1 MDFPQ
6 QLQACVE
13 QANEALRRFIAPQP
27 FQNTPLVEAMHYGA
41 LLGGKRLRPFLVYAT
56 GEMFGVS
63 RTTLD
68 APAAAVECIH
78 AYSLMHDDLPAMDDD
93 DLRRGL
99 PTCHIKFGEANA
111 ILAGD
116 ALQTLAF
123 SILSD
128 APMTD
133 VPDRDRLAMVSE
145 LAQASG
151 VAGMCGGQALDL
163 QAEGQQVNLQA
174 LERIH
179 RHKTGALIR
188 AAVRMGAL
196 SAGERGR
203 AALPALDRYA
213 ENIGLAREIGTED
226 FARTMPEYCGV
237 ISKSPTVKAVK
248 AKIEAEEEHFDFSIL
263 DKVVEEASNI
273 DIREIAQQ
281 TEETV
286 VEVETVNGF
295 GANDAILDIRSIDE
309 QEDKPLKVEGVEVV
323 SLPFY
328 KLSTKFGDLD
338 QSKTW
343 LLWCERGVMSR
354 LQALYLREQ
363 GFSNVKVYRP

>member
-6 QLQACVE
+6 QLQSCVE

-27 FQNTPLVEAMHYGA
+27 FQNTPLVEAMQYGA

-56 GEMFGVS
+56 GDMFGVS
-63 RTTLD
+63 RATLD

-93 DLRRGL
+93 DLRRGQ

-128 APMTD
+128 APMPE
-133 VPDRDRLAMVSE
+133 VPDRDRLAMISE

-151 VAGMCGGQALDL
+151 IAGMCGGQALDL
-163 QAEGQQVNLQA
+163 EAEGHQVDLPS

-179 RHKTGALIR
+179 RHKTGALIC

-196 SAGERGR
+196 SAGEAGR
-203 AALPALDRYA
+203 RALPALDRYA
-213 ENIGLAREIGTED
+213 ENIGLAFQVQD
-226 FARTMPEYCGV
+226 
-237 ISKSPTVKAVK
+237 
-248 AKIEAEEEHFDFSIL
+248 DIL
-263 DKVVEEASNI
+263 DVVGDTATLGKRQGADQQLGKSTYPALLGLEQARKKAHDLITDARRSLNELAAQSLDTTALEAL
-273 DIREIAQQ
+273 
-281 TEETV
+281 
-286 VEVETVNGF
+286 
-295 GANDAILDIRSIDE
+295 ANYIIQR
-309 QEDKPLKVEGVEVV
+309 DK
-323 SLPFY
+323 
-328 KLSTKFGDLD
+328 
-338 QSKTW
+338 
-343 LLWCERGVMSR
+343 
-354 LQALYLREQ
+354 
-363 GFSNVKVYRP
+363 